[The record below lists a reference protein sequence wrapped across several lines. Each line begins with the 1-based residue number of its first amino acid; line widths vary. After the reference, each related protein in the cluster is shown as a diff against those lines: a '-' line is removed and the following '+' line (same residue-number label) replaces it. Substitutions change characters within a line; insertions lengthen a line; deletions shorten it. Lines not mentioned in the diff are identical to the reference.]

1 MQVMPALRSAMP
13 QVQFIAT
20 THDPLCLRGI
30 KNGEVHV
37 LYRDDHGRVRLVND
51 LPDIETLRAEQI
63 LTSDYF
69 GLWTTADVEQETVL
83 MRLAALGGRPENE
96 LNVRERRE
104 RDELLRQFEGLPVIG
119 SSPDRQILAEAMT
132 RHLRNLEAMPIGER
146 AAVRE
151 DAIDQIVG
159 VLERAMRP

>member
-1 MQVMPALRSAMP
+1 M
-13 QVQFIAT
+13 
-20 THDPLCLRGI
+20 

-37 LYRDDHGRVRLVND
+37 LYRDELGHVRLVDD

-69 GLWTTADVEQETVL
+69 GLWTTADVQQETVL
-83 MRLAALGGRPENE
+83 MRLAALGGRPDEG
-96 LNVRERRE
+96 LSADERSD
-104 RDELLRQFEGLPVIG
+104 RDALLRQFDGVPVVG

-132 RHLRNLEAMPIGER
+132 RHLRSLPSVSLGER
-146 AAVRE
+146 AALRE